1 MVALTFAVGV
11 GASERIAQSVGGG
24 SYFGLHI
31 TKNLGCLSPPPAGVE
46 GRRNSFYVVHPATL
60 RIGERPFCFVEVGY
74 LYHSVH
80 LLLSLLVL

>member
-46 GRRNSFYVVHPATL
+46 GRRNPLDGIDSSAL
-60 RIGERPFCFVEVGY
+60 RIGERPLRLVEVGY
-74 LYHSVH
+74 LNH
-80 LLLSLLVL
+80 LIHLESL